1 MDRENLILHNVI
13 QKVKSRH
20 DSTQRQVFSTLS
32 TKIRIFLSHFPLGFC
47 SCYYCGGKD
56 HFSTRDCPEI
66 QNGNFNKMKFFQE
79 MWLHKP
85 HTKRAD
91 YDKTCATSRNNE
103 NSNYNSSQ
111 ILNTQSQGYES
122 NNFQNNNN
130 QNYHQNHH

>member
-1 MDRENLILHNVI
+1 
-13 QKVKSRH
+13 
-20 DSTQRQVFSTLS
+20 
-32 TKIRIFLSHFPLGFC
+32 
-47 SCYYCGGKD
+47 
-56 HFSTRDCPEI
+56 
-66 QNGNFNKMKFFQE
+66 MKLFQE
-79 MWLHKP
+79 MWLYKL